1 MSFQAVHASLT
12 ADSTRGETS
21 ELPRQFYDSSLLFR
35 CMAMLQVD
43 QRDIAAEDP
52 LLFRELQGRCSLCRH
67 KRECAEDLALPF
79 DPARQIDSARWRQ
92 WRAYCPNS
100 AALSAI
106 GAIQNGGYA
115 ARHLKIPQS
124 SSEIG

>member
-12 ADSTRGETS
+12 ADTTRSETS

-67 KRECAEDLALPF
+67 KRECAEDLARPC
-79 DPARQIDSARWRQ
+79 DNARWRQ